1 MQQEDETKPAMTNEK
16 PVEPAAISKT
26 AEKTPEPA
34 NPKTAENSADTA
46 AKTGDKPT
54 ETNAKKGEKLV
65 EPAATNAKVAEK
77 SAEAAA
83 ASEAVGKAE
92 KPPVADVKAG
102 KSAEGTTAKSAEAT
116 VKPATAKGAEKTATA
131 KGAENAAKGMEKA
144 AAGEGAEKAAAADKN
159 AGADTKVDDLE
170 DDLPPAKPIIPKA
183 AITLPPKKAMSPL
196 PPKKNVENI
205 EKNTVQVR
213 YRYFLWRFLY
223 RFSSFWVLYVVK
235 GMYIFL

>member
-1 MQQEDETKPAMTNEK
+1 MTNEK

-34 NPKTAENSADTA
+34 NPKTAENSADSAT
-46 AKTGDKPT
+46 KTGDKPT

-65 EPAATNAKVAEK
+65 EPATTNAKVAEK

-83 ASEAVGKAE
+83 PSETVGKAE
-92 KPPVADVKAG
+92 KPPADVKAG

-116 VKPATAKGAEKTATA
+116 VKPAAAKGAEKAATA
-131 KGAENAAKGMEKA
+131 KGAENAAKGIEKA
-144 AAGEGAEKAAAADKN
+144 AAGEGAEKAAAAD
-159 AGADTKVDDLE
+159 TKIDDLE

-205 EKNTVQVR
+205 EKNTAQVR
-213 YRYFLWRFLY
+213 YLYFL
-223 RFSSFWVLYVVK
+223 
-235 GMYIFL
+235 